1 MGHDAPQLDYAA
13 ARPAKRRWRRWV
25 AGVLLVALVGAGVAY
40 RGPIVRRGR
49 VLYWQR
55 LCLTYSRSAGTPLAT
70 TRPSAAADPDYLA
83 YPMPNGS
90 TAYALSPACWR
101 KLEAERWPRQIM
113 QMLKVSGIGPAVVFL
128 HERVSP
134 AGHRRVVRVEPLLAS
149 ALSPELGYHVTL
161 VAPGSVWREPRTVGV
176 PLGFAFSG
184 RIVPAEL
191 FFGRADPD
199 DASHFSF
206 DYAVSGNLRGTV
218 DGWLRDDDT
227 VVFKLRDPASTRG
240 I

>member
-70 TRPSAAADPDYLA
+70 TRPSAAADPDYVA
-83 YPMPNGS
+83 YPMPDGS

-134 AGHRRVVRVEPLLAS
+134 AGHRRVPRHARGARVGLARTTHGWR
-149 ALSPELGYHVTL
+149 ATGFRVQRPDRAGGVVLRAG
-161 VAPGSVWREPRTVGV
+161 GSR
-176 PLGFAFSG
+176 
-184 RIVPAEL
+184 
-191 FFGRADPD
+191 
-199 DASHFSF
+199 
-206 DYAVSGNLRGTV
+206 
-218 DGWLRDDDT
+218 
-227 VVFKLRDPASTRG
+227 
-240 I
+240 